1 MGDVGK
7 SKTVIAGVASNCH
20 KGLFHVEAEAFG
32 QHSLGLFDRDPTV
45 QGALKLYV
53 EYSGRKRCSVL
64 KDGNRGHVGKC
75 LGDKNICIVH
85 LSLIGPEQVKSANR
99 LSSEVHGKACTE

>member
-1 MGDVGK
+1 
-7 SKTVIAGVASNCH
+7 
-20 KGLFHVEAEAFG
+20 
-32 QHSLGLFDRDPTV
+32 
-45 QGALKLYV
+45 
-53 EYSGRKRCSVL
+53 VL